1 MLTVQKEASL
11 WRLMMSSALVML
23 PVLTHGTVSAFL
35 TIALP
40 KLQKPNPTGMV
51 IDLYQV
57 SWLGETARSAY
68 ILQSSHSQPFQSVST
83 SPAGYW
89 GSSCQP
95 GYQRSS
101 AGREV

>member
-11 WRLMMSSALVML
+11 WRLMISSAMVML

-40 KLQKPNPTGMV
+40 KLQKPNPTGIV

-57 SWLGETARSAY
+57 SWLGKTAQ
-68 ILQSSHSQPFQSVST
+68 LSSVQCSEERQYQPFQ
-83 SPAGYW
+83 
-89 GSSCQP
+89 
-95 GYQRSS
+95 
-101 AGREV
+101 